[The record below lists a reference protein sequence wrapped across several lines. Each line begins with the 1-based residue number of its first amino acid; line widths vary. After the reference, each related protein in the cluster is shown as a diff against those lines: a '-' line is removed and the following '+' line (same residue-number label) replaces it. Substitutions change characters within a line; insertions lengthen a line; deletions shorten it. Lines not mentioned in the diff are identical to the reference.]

1 MPVGPA
7 SRRLP
12 LDRRALAPVLVSLLG
27 GLAVL
32 LVAVGVFPHHSVN
45 DDEAVYLTQ
54 AAMLAEG
61 QLYLHPDT
69 LAGLVRPWFFVATE
83 RAGELAL
90 YAKYTPPTAALYAP
104 FVALG
109 VPRLALGLVGAGVAG
124 VTYGLAARA
133 FDRQTGVV
141 AGLLLVASPLY
152 LFTTGAFLSYAP
164 ATLLNGGFALAY
176 LRATERRSPRL
187 GALAGLLAGLAFFTR
202 PYTAVLF
209 ALPFVVHA
217 LLTLWRAE
225 ARTARLVPLVVAGCG
240 LVGVAATLGY
250 NAVVTGAPLTFPYQ
264 AFSPA
269 DGLGFGQHRLLD
281 YEETYTPALAAETT
295 VENLELLS
303 RFLAGGPPG
312 VLVALVGAGLALR
325 GDGDRPTTL
334 LLVALIPCVV
344 LGEAYFWGTL
354 NGLRNGLFE
363 LLGPYYHY
371 DLLLP
376 FAAFGAHALVTAG
389 KTVRTALADLDRR
402 RARVVVALWL
412 VVAAPVAGVAEY
424 RAVAEPYDLNRERT
438 ADLAAAYEPTLER
451 EFEGAL
457 IFHPTPY
464 GEWSAHPFQRF
475 RNDPGFDGD
484 VVYVFDEGPADD
496 WRAVDATDRRPYR
509 YTYRGTWGPGP
520 GEPVEPALVPLRV
533 LTGPVNA
540 TTTLGVPRGA
550 TSASVRVSTRS
561 GYARYRLPATGET
574 TVEWQIDNRVRLRG
588 AEVRGG
594 APPAVPR
601 GASEVDLMVTYAT
614 SSGATVTYRQEV
626 TVDRTGGR
634 LRVLW
639 PPETR
644 VCLLRTECGM
654 ESTWVGPDG
663 EYVGGVSVTTRAT
676 EARSRAG

>member
-1 MPVGPA
+1 VRAALG
-7 SRRLP
+7 RRG
-12 LDRRALAPVLVSLLG
+12 LAPAVVCLLG

-32 LVAVGVFPHHSVN
+32 LVAVHVFPHHSLN
-45 DDEAVYLTQ
+45 DDEGVYLTQ

-61 QLYLHPDT
+61 HLYLRPGP

-83 RAGELAL
+83 RTGDLAL
-90 YAKYTPPTAALYAP
+90 YSKYTPPTAALYAP

-124 VTYGLAARA
+124 ATYGLAARA
-133 FDRQTGVV
+133 FDRRTGVV
-141 AGLLLVASPLY
+141 AGLLLVGSPLY

-176 LRATERRSPRL
+176 LRATAEGSRRWA
-187 GALAGLLAGLAFFTR
+187 ALAGLLVGLAFFTR

-209 ALPFVVHA
+209 ALPFVGHA
-217 LLTLWRAE
+217 LWTLWRAGGRAE
-225 ARTARLVPLVVAGCG
+225 RLVPLVVAAGG

-264 AFSPA
+264 AFAPA

-281 YEETYTPALAAETT
+281 YEETYTPALAARTT
-295 VENLELLS
+295 AENLDLLA
-303 RFLAGGPPG
+303 RFVALGPLG
-312 VLVALVGAGLALR
+312 VLVAVVGAVLALR
-325 GDGDRPTTL
+325 KDGDRPTVL
-334 LLVALIPCVV
+334 LLAAVVPCVV

-354 NGLRNGLFE
+354 NGLRNGLFD

-376 FAAFGAHALVTAG
+376 FAVFGAHALVRG
-389 KTVRTALADLDRR
+389 GDRVRARAAALDRS
-402 RARVVVALWL
+402 RARVALAVLL
-412 VVAAPVAGVAEY
+412 VLAVPVAGFAEY

-438 ADLAAAYEPTLER
+438 EDLAAAYEPTLDR
-451 EFEGAL
+451 EFEDAL
-457 IFHPTPY
+457 VFHPTPY

-475 RNDPGFDGD
+475 RNGPGFDGST
-484 VVYVFDEGPADD
+484 VYVFDEGPADD

-520 GEPVEPALVPLRV
+520 GDPVDPALVPLRV
-533 LTGPVNA
+533 LSGPVNA

-550 TSASVRVSTRS
+550 TSASVRVETRE
-561 GYARYRLPATGET
+561 GYARYRLPADGET
-574 TVEWQIDNRVRLRG
+574 VVDWHVGDRVRVHG

-594 APPAVPR
+594 SPPAVPP
-601 GASEVDLMVTYAT
+601 GASEVDLAVTYAT
-614 SSGATVTYRQEV
+614 RSGATVTYRQEV
-626 TVDRTGGR
+626 TVDREGGAI
-634 LRVLW
+634 RVLW

-644 VCLLRTECGM
+644 VCRLRTECGP
-654 ESTWVGPDG
+654 ESTWVGPGAD
-663 EYVGGVSVTTRAT
+663 YLAGVSVETT
-676 EARSRAG
+676 ARETA